1 MRYAILA
8 DIHSNLPAFQAV
20 LHDIEERGGFNQ
32 LWCLGDVVGYG
43 PEPHECLELLR
54 GFDHL
59 CIAGN
64 HDWAVADKIDT
75 GDFNH
80 DAATANRWTSAKL
93 TASDKSYLQTLPCV
107 LVEDIFTLVHGS
119 PRDPLWEYMISPI
132 TAQESTAFYDTPF
145 CFVGHSHV
153 PIVFE
158 FINDVAVKRVFIDN
172 ETLCLGTNKLIINPG
187 SVGQPR
193 DGDPRASYI
202 LYDSD
207 ANTVCLRRVSYDIEI
222 TQRRMEFEGLPAFLI
237 SRLTYGQ

>member
-1 MRYAILA
+1 MRYTILA
-8 DIHSNLPAFQAV
+8 DIHSNLTAFQAV
-20 LHDIEERGGFNQ
+20 LRDVEDRGGFNQ

-54 GFDHL
+54 SFDHL

-64 HDWAVADKIDT
+64 HDWAAADKIDT

-80 DAATANRWTSAKL
+80 DAATANRWTSEKL
-93 TASDKSYLQTLPCV
+93 TESDKLYLQTLP
-107 LVEDIFTLVHGS
+107 DILIKDEFTLVHGS
-119 PRDPLWEYMISPI
+119 PRDPLWEYLVSPI
-132 TAQESTAFYDTPF
+132 AAQENMAFYDTTF

-153 PIVFE
+153 PVVFE
-158 FINDVAVKRVFIDN
+158 FIDDSIKKRVLIDN
-172 ETLCLGTNKLIINPG
+172 EPVYLGTDRSIINPG

-202 LYDSD
+202 LYDTDS
-207 ANTVCLRRVSYDIEI
+207 NTICLHRVSYDIET
-222 TQRRMEFEGLPAFLI
+222 TQKRMEFEGLPAYLI